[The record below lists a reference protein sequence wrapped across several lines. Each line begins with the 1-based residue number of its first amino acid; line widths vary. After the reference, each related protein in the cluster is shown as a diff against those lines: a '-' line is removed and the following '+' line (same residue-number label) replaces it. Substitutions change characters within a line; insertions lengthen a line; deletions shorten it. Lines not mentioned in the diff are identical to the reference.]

1 MQTLEWDSC
10 FSKVNK
16 AHFACTKSKKKET
29 LMTINK
35 TPNLGR
41 GREYKTTIYIANKSP
56 EISVY
61 NFVPDYRYKKSVET
75 CHAHR
80 KSGSGKP

>member
-10 FSKVNK
+10 FSKANK
-16 AHFACTKSKKKET
+16 ARFACTKSKKRET

-41 GREYKTTIYIANKSP
+41 GREYKTTIYIAQNKRDAAV
-56 EISVY
+56 IYDFLFMIV
-61 NFVPDYRYKKSVET
+61 FV
-75 CHAHR
+75 
-80 KSGSGKP
+80 